1 MRNGH
6 TLLCQFYKRVERF
19 YKIWSF
25 IYEKNE
31 KRSRKGA
38 HFQFRSKYCKELV
51 VFITISAKIKVKI
64 IASCLKNGWLSECS
78 NFKSDMSACDNICQT
93 KIEQRHVRFTKI
105 YQLWPS
111 SIALLEHSSLLLFSK
126 NHFSK
131 FLNFFSER
139 IRSFG
144 FPVNL
149 DTEMQK
155 QYIKLFINNKSESI
169 HSFHDLSKQGMK
181 GLIFLKLEP

>member
-1 MRNGH
+1 
-6 TLLCQFYKRVERF
+6 
-19 YKIWSF
+19 
-25 IYEKNE
+25 
-31 KRSRKGA
+31 
-38 HFQFRSKYCKELV
+38 
-51 VFITISAKIKVKI
+51 
-64 IASCLKNGWLSECS
+64 
-78 NFKSDMSACDNICQT
+78 MSACDNICKT

-111 SIALLEHSSLLLFSK
+111 SIALLDHSSLLLFSK
-126 NHFSK
+126 KSF
-131 FLNFFSER
+131 FNFFSER

-181 GLIFLKLEP
+181 GLMFLKLEPKLVDKSLQTFSEDGQDY